1 MQRSLVLNVHL
12 SCSHALF
19 RGARQVAIELLVLV
33 CGASRR
39 RTLQLLVWVGR
50 FVSFAPDLN
59 LVVRVL
65 KARHYFGR
73 LGAEEVICTLVA
85 PAADRRLRDDR
96 LHLLVRQVDQVG
108 VGVRSPAI
116 NLLLVTGASS
126 SSFVFSAFS
135 TFSFSPFSSLSSS
148 LECLSNR

>member
-1 MQRSLVLNVHL
+1 M
-12 SCSHALF
+12 F
-19 RGARQVAIELLVLV
+19 RGTRQVAIELLVLV

-116 NLLLVTGASS
+116 DLLLVERAQLLLQVLCALR
-126 SSFVFSAFS
+126 SFIVLLLILVIFH
-135 TFSFSPFSSLSSS
+135 
-148 LECLSNR
+148 RQG